1 MGKVMSY
8 DVLTGKYELVEVE
21 DIPVI
26 EEEKV
31 EHQPTIEEQIEE
43 INYTL
48 SLLPADIQMEMI
60 KKDIENQNKRTKSV
74 NKILSGVT
82 VYNMLTNI
90 IKDKGCET
98 KEEALKVIDIYYTYQ
113 VLNSQQYT
121 ELVELANQVYG
132 G

>member
-1 MGKVMSY
+1 MGKMTVY
-8 DVLTGKYELVEVE
+8 DVSTGKYETIEVE
-21 DIPVI
+21 DTPII
-26 EEEKV
+26 EDEQV

-74 NKILSGVT
+74 NKILSGTT

-132 G
+132 E

>member
-1 MGKVMSY
+1 MSKTTVY
-8 DVLTGKYELVEVE
+8 DASTGKYEIVEVE
-21 DIPVI
+21 DTPVI
-26 EEEKV
+26 EDEKV

-74 NKILSGVT
+74 NKILSGVI

-113 VLNSQQYT
+113 VLNTQQYT
-121 ELVELANQVYG
+121 ELVELVNQVYG
-132 G
+132 E